1 MACQSNFHISTG
13 TNCNRFEATKHCETK
28 DVATLAECS
37 AARWRRVLAAG
48 CAAAIQL
55 PPAHAARGG
64 KRERTKEE
72 GMVDI
77 SLASKVQGVVHYWK
91 QTDVVCPVRYKAH
104 LQLL

>member
-28 DVATLAECS
+28 DVASGDACGML
-37 AARWRRVLAAG
+37 RWRRVLAAG

-64 KRERTKEE
+64 KRECTKEE
-72 GMVDI
+72 PHSGIRKQMREDGWRDI
-77 SLASKVQGVVHYWK
+77 
-91 QTDVVCPVRYKAH
+91 
-104 LQLL
+104 